1 MRAQVWHF
9 SSSCNPYARIAE
21 RTLTALGNLTIP
33 LISHAYCFGTCV
45 AADEVRNQHLNA
57 TYKKEIVMY
66 LKLIAASLALA
77 FLAGCNTMAGAGKD
91 IEKGGEAIQNSAN
104 KNKSSN

>member
-1 MRAQVWHF
+1 
-9 SSSCNPYARIAE
+9 
-21 RTLTALGNLTIP
+21 
-33 LISHAYCFGTCV
+33 
-45 AADEVRNQHLNA
+45 
-57 TYKKEIVMY
+57 MY